1 MKAFNIKQQLTEL
14 VRHYFPAVDTAG
26 FHFEPISGLSSES
39 WRISGPD
46 IEWLA
51 RPQSTWGRQ
60 TGTDRQRE
68 FHLLRRMDA
77 VGLAPRPLL
86 WRRDWLIIEWV
97 PGRIAT
103 ADEFAD
109 LLANGALA
117 GVLSRIH
124 QQPCSGYPLDLRALF
139 ARHWQQ
145 MDARRRSP
153 ALLRLHQH
161 FQRSSWPTP
170 LAYAPLH
177 LDVHAEN
184 LLITEPGI
192 MLIDW
197 EYASDGDIAFEMAFI
212 FRANQMDIPA
222 QLDFLATYQ
231 RHRPGLSAGR
241 LYRHVMQWL
250 PWVDYLVLMWFEVR
264 WRQTRQDRFL
274 RALPALRRQLGL
286 N

>member
-1 MKAFNIKQQLTEL
+1 MKAFNSKQQLTEL

-68 FHLLRRMDA
+68 FHLLRQMGA

-86 WRRDWLIIEWV
+86 WRRGWLIIEWV

-117 GVLSRIH
+117 SILSRIH
-124 QQPCSGYPLDLRALF
+124 QQPCSGCPLELRALF

-161 FQRSSWPTP
+161 FQRSPWPTP

-184 LLITEPGI
+184 LLITEQGV

-212 FRANQMDIPA
+212 FRANQMDTPA

-231 RHRPGLSAGR
+231 RYRPGLSARR

>member
-1 MKAFNIKQQLTEL
+1 MEAFNIKGQLTEL
-14 VRHYFPAVDTAG
+14 VHQYFPAVDTAG
-26 FHFEPISGLSSES
+26 FHFKPVSGLSSES
-39 WRISGPD
+39 WRIRGPD

-51 RPQSTWGRQ
+51 RPQSAFGRQ

-68 FHLLRRMDA
+68 YHLLRQMAA

-86 WRRDWLIIEWV
+86 WRRDWLIIEWA

-103 ADEFAD
+103 ADEFAAF
-109 LLANGALA
+109 LSRGALA
-117 GVLSRIH
+117 GYLSRIH
-124 QQPCSGYPLDLRALF
+124 QQPCSGYPLDLRKLF
-139 ARHWQQ
+139 ARHWQL
-145 MDARRRSP
+145 MAPHRRSP

-161 FQRSSWPTP
+161 FQRLPLPKP

-184 LLITEPGI
+184 LLITRNGI

-212 FRANQMDIPA
+212 FRANQMDSPA
-222 QLDFLATYQ
+222 QMRFLETYQ
-231 RHRPGLSAGR
+231 QHRPGLSAR
-241 LYRHVMQWL
+241 QIYRHVGPWL
-250 PWVDYLVLMWFEVR
+250 PWVDYLVMMWFEVR
-264 WRQTRQDRFL
+264 WQQTRQDKFL
-274 RALPALRRQLGL
+274 QALPSLRRQLGL

>member
-1 MKAFNIKQQLTEL
+1 MDPFNIKQQLTEL
-14 VRHYFPAVDTAG
+14 VHQFFPAVSTAG

-51 RPQSTWGRQ
+51 RPQSALGRQ

-68 FHLLRRMDA
+68 FHLLRQMA
-77 VGLAPRPLL
+77 AAGLAPRPLL

-103 ADEFAD
+103 ADEFSA
-109 LLANGALA
+109 LLTRGALA
-117 GVLSRIH
+117 GCLSRIH
-124 QQPCSGYPLDLRALF
+124 QQPCSGYPLDLRTLF
-139 ARHWQQ
+139 SRHWQQ
-145 MDARRRSP
+145 MDPRRRSP
-153 ALLRLHQH
+153 ALLRWHQH
-161 FQRSSWPTP
+161 FQRLP
-170 LAYAPLH
+170 LPAWFAYAPLH
-177 LDVHAEN
+177 LDVHADN
-184 LLITEPGI
+184 VLLTSNGM

-212 FRANQMDIPA
+212 FRANQMDTPA
-222 QLDFLATYQ
+222 QINFLETYQ
-231 RHRPGLSAGR
+231 RHRPGFSVER
-241 LYRHVMQWL
+241 LYRHVVLWL

-264 WRQTRQDRFL
+264 WQQTRQDRFL
-274 RALPALRRQLGL
+274 QALPSLRRQLGL